1 MSGFQKPDN
10 SNFVGGFGSVFS
22 TGTES
27 RSAECQVFK
36 NLTIPILWLSFGSA
50 FSTST
55 ESRSAECKVFKNLTI
70 PILWVILGLLF
81 LPAQSPDQLNVR
93 FSKTL
98 QFQFCG

>member
-22 TGTES
+22 TCTESRSAECQVFKKKTIPILWVIFGSAFSTSTES

-36 NLTIPILWLSFGSA
+36 NLTIPILW
-50 FSTST
+50 
-55 ESRSAECKVFKNLTI
+55 V
-70 PILWVILGLLF
+70 VLGLFF
-81 LPAQSPDQLNVR
+81 LPVQCSDQLKVM
-93 FSKTL
+93 FSKKR